1 MAEKDKKSRR
11 EKSQKDNPEKNEAQQ
26 APEEKVEG
34 RPEGYSP
41 RLYALYT
48 QKLVDEVMKKFE
60 LKNRMQVPKLTRI
73 VINIGC
79 GEGAKDIKVLDAAAK
94 ELGQITGQRPVI
106 TRAKKSIANF
116 KIREGMPIGCMV
128 TLRGTNMYE
137 FLDRLIN
144 LAFPRIKD
152 FRGISAKSFD
162 GAGNFTFGLK
172 EQMIFPEINVD
183 AMVRP
188 TGMNIT
194 LCISGNSDEMSKELL
209 KGLGFPFSS

>member
-11 EKSQKDNPEKNEAQQ
+11 EKSQKDTQEKNETLQ
-26 APEEKVEG
+26 APDEIVEG
-34 RPEGYSP
+34 RPEGYVP
-41 RLYALYT
+41 RLYALYLE
-48 QKLVDEVMKKFE
+48 KLSGELMKKFE
-60 LKNRMQVPKLTRI
+60 LKNRMQVPKLTKI

-183 AMVRP
+183 ALVRP

-194 LCISGNSDEMSKELL
+194 LCISGNSDEMSRELL